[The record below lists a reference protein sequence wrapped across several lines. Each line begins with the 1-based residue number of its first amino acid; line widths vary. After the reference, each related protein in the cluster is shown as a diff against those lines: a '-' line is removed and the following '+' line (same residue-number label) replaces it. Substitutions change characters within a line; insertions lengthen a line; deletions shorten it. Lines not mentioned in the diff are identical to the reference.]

1 MTGPIPILLAT
12 DRVHRVTERHPVP
25 LTAEE
30 IPAVQQSVRAP
41 HVMLAVLAACL
52 LAVLVF
58 FGHGHMPTSLGL
70 WLPPL
75 T

>member
-1 MTGPIPILLAT
+1 
-12 DRVHRVTERHPVP
+12 
-25 LTAEE
+25 
-30 IPAVQQSVRAP
+30 VQQSVRAP